1 MLGLVDANES
11 PEAAALRELHEE
23 TGYIVHKAKSI
34 SAISYND
41 VGITNTCSQVVH
53 VEVSNYINFKKLS
66 KRKFFRLTVI
76 SLKIKIRNHKSTTGS
91 LLKYLQFLWTR
102 CTRLSWVSRATQYI

>member
-1 MLGLVDANES
+1 MCRLSSLSNSDLLLASTPSNSQPVSLEPESIHDVILSNPILGLVDANES

-53 VEVSNYINFKKLS
+53 VEV
-66 KRKFFRLTVI
+66 R
-76 SLKIKIRNHKSTTGS
+76 H
-91 LLKYLQFLWTR
+91 
-102 CTRLSWVSRATQYI
+102 